1 MQNTRRPWSENDIAK
16 LKGLA
21 GKLPA
26 KKIASQLGR
35 TEGATLVEASK
46 LKISLRTR
54 PQLGGPRRTSIRASP
69 FGTDAPHNRTGP

>member
-46 LKISLRTR
+46 LKISLLRVR
-54 PQLGGPRRTSIRASP
+54 SLADHVGLASVRHHLGQT
-69 FGTDAPHNRTGP
+69 PHN